1 MSVSPAAGPN
11 SVRDLSFIAISFAAG
26 VMGAFSVAMIAAVGR
41 TRGGEEATWLHMT
54 TLIAGSATVLA
65 VALLRG
71 KRPAFPHPLNQGW
84 LLWVVVATFA
94 AMAIMSVRGIEW
106 YYLAS
111 GLVSVATFLLM
122 AWLLVRVNL
131 AFFFAS
137 NTLGMVFGALVMDEI
152 GAFGAVARE
161 VSPLRLVGVV
171 IVAAGVVVVRTAK

>member
-1 MSVSPAAGPN
+1 MSVSAAAR
-11 SVRDLSFIAISFAAG
+11 SQFVRDVPLIAVGFAGG
-26 VMGAFSVAMIAAVGR
+26 VMGAFSVAMVAAVGR
-41 TRGGEEATWLHMT
+41 MRGGEEATWLHMT
-54 TLIAGSATVLA
+54 TLIAGTATVLA

-71 KRPAFPHPLNQGW
+71 KRPAFAAPLDRGW
-84 LLWVVVATFA
+84 LLWAVAAMFA

-161 VSPLRLVGVV
+161 LSLFRVVGVLL
-171 IVAAGVVVVRTAK
+171 VAAGVVVVRTAK